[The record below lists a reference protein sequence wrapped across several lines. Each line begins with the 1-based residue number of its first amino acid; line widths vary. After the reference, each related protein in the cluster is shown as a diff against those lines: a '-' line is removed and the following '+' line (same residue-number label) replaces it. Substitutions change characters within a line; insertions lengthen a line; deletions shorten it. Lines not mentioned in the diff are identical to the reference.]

1 MQTTMNLALTSLEK
15 AVAHRVGNKHD
26 EGSMIISDTEIPV
39 HSGLIGELLHT
50 YFLKP
55 FTTPEFFKFTFTNED
70 FKLNPLFQF
79 CADIFDDPER
89 LMINSV
95 HIAKH
100 LYELSNH
107 PNIKSGDLFVA
118 YFRNAV
124 INDEPKAAVGI
135 FKSENK
141 QKFLKIDE
149 EGGGLRVDAD
159 AGISIDKL
167 DKGCIIFESEKD
179 DGYRILAL
187 DRTNRGQNARYWT
200 EDFLRI
206 TPCVDS
212 YYLTRELMNET
223 RMFVVENPDSE
234 VTLNRADQID
244 LLNKSAEYFKEKEQF
259 DREDFEE
266 TVFKEPEL
274 IDAYRKF
281 TRTAGGYDEDRDD
294 APAFDIS
301 SQAVKKFGK
310 VYKSVLK
317 LDKNFHV
324 YIHGDRSLIEQGRDS
339 DGRKYYKLYYE
350 DEA

>member
-1 MQTTMNLALTSLEK
+1 MQTNMNLALTSLEK
-15 AVAHRVGNKHD
+15 AAAHRVGNKHN
-26 EGSMIISDTEIPV
+26 EGSMVISHSEIPV
-39 HSGLIGELLHT
+39 HGGAIGELLHT

-55 FTTPEFFKFTFTNED
+55 FNTPEFFKFTFTNED
-70 FKLNPLFQF
+70 FKLNPLYQF
-79 CADIFDDPER
+79 CKDIFEDPES
-89 LMINSV
+89 LLINSV

-124 INDEPKAAVGI
+124 INDIPGAAVGI

-141 QKFLKIDE
+141 QRFLKIDE
-149 EGGGLRVDAD
+149 AGGGLIVDVE
-159 AGISIDKL
+159 AGISVDKL
-167 DKGCIIFESEKD
+167 DKGCIVFESDKD

-187 DRTNRGQNARYWT
+187 DRTNRGQDARYWT
-200 EDFLRI
+200 DDFLRI

-212 YYLTRELMNET
+212 YYMTRELMNET
-223 RMFVVENPDSE
+223 RMFVVDNAGSE
-234 VTLNRADQID
+234 VALNRADQID

-259 DREDFEE
+259 DRGDFEE

-281 TRTAGGYDEDRDD
+281 TRTAATDESTYDE

-301 SQAVKKFGK
+301 SQAVRKFGK

-324 YIHGDRSLIEQGRDS
+324 YIHGDRSMIEQGRDP
-339 DGRKYYKLYYE
+339 DGRKFYKLYYE